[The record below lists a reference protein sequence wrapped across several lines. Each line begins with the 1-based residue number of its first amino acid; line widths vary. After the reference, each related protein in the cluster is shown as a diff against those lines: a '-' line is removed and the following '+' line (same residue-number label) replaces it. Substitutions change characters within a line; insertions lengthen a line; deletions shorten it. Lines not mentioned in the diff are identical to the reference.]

1 MGQRQLTV
9 GHIFGSFM
17 KVSAQEEYGLRCL
30 LQLARLSGG
39 EFLTLGQIAEREGIS
54 QANAGKVLWLLN
66 KAGLVN
72 SIRGT
77 KGGYTLARPAAE
89 IRLSEIIKVLD
100 EGAVDGHC
108 KTYPGVL
115 DSCVHT
121 GDCGI
126 RSVIVNVHE
135 AVERALSAITL
146 AQLVGDERTV
156 DTMLHQIQGSR
167 PATVT
172 AEGAQ

>member
-1 MGQRQLTV
+1 
-9 GHIFGSFM
+9 M

-30 LQLARLSGG
+30 MQLARLGGG

-54 QANAGKVLWLLN
+54 QANAGKVLWLLS

-72 SIRGT
+72 STRGT
-77 KGGYTLARPAAE
+77 KGGYALARPAAE

-100 EGAVDGHC
+100 EGEVDGHC

-146 AQLVGDERTV
+146 AQLTGSEQSV
-156 DTMLHQIQGSR
+156 DTALHQIQGLR
-167 PATVT
+167 PSTAVT

>member
-1 MGQRQLTV
+1 
-9 GHIFGSFM
+9 M
-17 KVSAQEEYGLRCL
+17 KVSAREEYGLRCL
-30 LQLARLSGG
+30 LQLARLGEG
-39 EFLTLGQIAEREGIS
+39 EFLTLAQIAEREGIS

-66 KAGLVN
+66 KAGLVT

-77 KGGYTLARPAAE
+77 KGGYMLARPASE

-100 EGAVDGHC
+100 EGEVDGHC

-121 GDCGI
+121 SDCGI

-146 AQLVGDERTV
+146 AQLAGATQQSAG
-156 DTMLHQIQGSR
+156 TTLHQIQGLR
-167 PATVT
+167 PGT
-172 AEGAQ
+172 AGEGA